1 MHSQPSML
9 TSHVIRDGIIYFL
22 RGGMRIKNG
31 HLPQLNQ
38 TVPNDF
44 IGVCVASNLK
54 PETDNYVIEQL
65 NNLGIKQVRLDFSY
79 GDLTNF
85 NARFLQRL
93 IADHFVITLHL
104 IQPFASSKAML
115 QADEQVIWRKFVQ
128 EIVQT
133 YKGKIKQIEIGT
145 TINRKRWAGYS
156 MDGFLSA
163 WDIAYTEIKKHNIVL
178 VGPNIQDFEP
188 LYNVSLLKTLK
199 AKNQLPDVLSNN
211 LFSERVIEPEQPDF
225 RVFKYQWTRIFNINL
240 IKKARILNKISSDFG
255 VNQLVSPVAFWAIYR
270 IKRILHN
277 GAQKQADYATR
288 YFILLAASNSL
299 TQANWGALICQREGL
314 INDGLSEADY
324 PDLERVAH
332 YSQADGRTENYQLN
346 PSFYAVKTVAK
357 LILGAQYI
365 KAIATND
372 GLEIHHFKQGNLHFH
387 AVWVINGRVEFL
399 SAFYNENALK
409 NASILN
415 RDGETSIANLDLI
428 TESPIYILWADKSSD
443 WLKKDAAG
451 TNKKLT
457 QPFSSKLRIDAH
469 VKDKSYFKYEKNGW
483 QGLVLAKNSD
493 EAFAITR
500 ELNPENLQTPQKDQA
515 LRHAR
520 NAIWA
525 VADPRDNTRQLTIK
539 QPIKMYPHKAFFDR
553 FKPSKAKRSWN
564 GAMELMRRNIATAQP
579 VAYFEKMGDT
589 SLKQNFYVCEFVKA
603 DCSVGQIFNA
613 FASGETSFLGLN
625 AENVMM
631 QLAQF
636 CNNMHNRLVYFR
648 DLSGGNILVKILA
661 EQQLEFSLID
671 TARLR
676 SFNHPPFA
684 MRYRLADL
692 TRFCHKLDWKNRV
705 RFMQIYMGLSGK
717 QFEWKHKLH
726 FYVYD
731 LKVGLKRR
739 IGRKGIKNLIKHFQN
754 PSSNE
759 NH

>member
-1 MHSQPSML
+1 ML
-9 TSHVIRDGIIYFL
+9 TGQVIRDGLLYFL
-22 RGGMRIKNG
+22 RGGMHIKNG
-31 HLPQLNQ
+31 HLPAKGH
-38 TVPNDF
+38 TVPEDF
-44 IGVCVASNLK
+44 IGICVASNAN
-54 PETDNYVIEQL
+54 PATDHYVISQL
-65 NNLGIKQVRLDFSY
+65 NELGIKQVRLDFSY
-79 GDLTNF
+79 DDLTSF

-93 IADHFVITLHL
+93 ITDDFVITLHL
-104 IQPFASSKAML
+104 VQPFVAAKAML
-115 QADEQVIWRKFVQ
+115 QVDEQAIWRKFVQ
-128 EIVQT
+128 DVTQT
-133 YKGKIKQIEIGT
+133 YANQIKQIEIGT
-145 TINRKRWAGYS
+145 TINRKRWAGYN
-156 MDGFLSA
+156 MAGFLAA
-163 WDIAYTEIKKHNIVL
+163 WDIAYTEIKKHNITL
-178 VGPNIQDFEP
+178 VGPNTQDFEP
-188 LYNVSLLKTLK
+188 LYNVSLLKTLA
-199 AKNQLPDVLSNN
+199 AKNQLPDVFSNN

-240 IKKARILNKISSDFG
+240 IKKACILKKITSDFG
-255 VNQLVSPVAFWAIYR
+255 VNHFISPVAFWAIYR

-277 GAQKQADYATR
+277 GAQKQADYAAR

-299 TQANWGALICQREGL
+299 AQANWGAFICQREGL

-324 PDLERVAH
+324 PGLERVTH
-332 YSQADGRTENYQLN
+332 YRQADGRIENYRLN
-346 PSFYAVKTVAK
+346 PSFYAVKTVAR
-357 LILGAQYI
+357 LIQGAQYI
-365 KAIATND
+365 APIATSD
-372 GLEIHHFKQGNLHFH
+372 DLEIHHFKQGNQHFH
-387 AVWVINGRVEFL
+387 VAWVINGHVEFL
-399 SAFYNENALK
+399 SDIYNESALK
-409 NASILN
+409 AATILH
-415 RDGETSIANLDLI
+415 RDGETLTANLDLI

-469 VKDKSYFKYEKNGW
+469 VKDKSYFKYEQNGW
-483 QGLVLAKNSD
+483 QGLVLAKNNV
-493 EAFAITR
+493 EAFAIMR
-500 ELNPENLQTPQKDQA
+500 ELNPEILQSPQKDQA

-525 VADPRDNTRQLTIK
+525 VADPRDDTRQLTIK

-603 DCSVGQIFNA
+603 NCSVGQIFNA

-648 DLSGGNILVKILA
+648 DLSGGNILVNILA
-661 EQQLEFSLID
+661 NQQLEFSLID

-676 SFNHPPFA
+676 SFNHPPFK
-684 MRYRLADL
+684 MRYRMADL
-692 TRFCHKLDWKNRV
+692 TRICHKLDWKNRE

-717 QFEWKHKLH
+717 QFEWHHKLH
-726 FYVYD
+726 FVSYD
-731 LKVGLKRR
+731 FKIGLKRR
-739 IGRKGIKNLIKHFQN
+739 FGRKGIKNLIKHFQN
-754 PSSNE
+754 PASNE